1 MSNVNPTKKIILG
14 TCQNRLNNLLLC
26 DNHLKEKFNTQFI
39 VLLFILQEIPNQ
51 FEITKYVDS

>member
-39 VLLFILQEIPNQ
+39 VLLCILQ
-51 FEITKYVDS
+51 